1 MSVQSRSADDQEREA
16 RQRLLERLHA
26 EIEAEVVGG
35 EQSPNKAKV
44 AEQRKVFAARLV
56 EHIRPLRRFV
66 RRELGRWVA
75 LGAIPPNTLSEDELV
90 DMVFVRAL
98 QHAQEAPQQGLFRW
112 LRRLAR
118 RVIRN
123 SIDAERRRIEHER
136 SLEEPVATLGEEWPD
151 QVVRLIDIL
160 ADPHAELPE
169 DLLLA
174 QETQAVLDQ
183 ALDRLPELW
192 REVFLMRTV
201 DGWDDRSIAEAEGI
215 PVEQVRS
222 IVEISRAFLAEA
234 LRELQFSE
242 VG

>member
-1 MSVQSRSADDQEREA
+1 M
-16 RQRLLERLHA
+16 
-26 EIEAEVVGG
+26 
-35 EQSPNKAKV
+35 
-44 AEQRKVFAARLV
+44 
-56 EHIRPLRRFV
+56 
-66 RRELGRWVA
+66 
-75 LGAIPPNTLSEDELV
+75 
-90 DMVFVRAL
+90 FVRAL
-98 QHAQEAPQQGLFRW
+98 QNAQDAPQQGLFRW

-118 RVIRN
+118 QVIRT

-136 SLEEPVATLGEEWPD
+136 SLEEPVAILGEEWPD

-169 DLLLA
+169 DLLLTH
-174 QETQAVLDQ
+174 ETQALLEQ

-201 DGWDDRSIAEAEGI
+201 DGWNEDIVAEAEGI

-234 LRELQFSE
+234 LRDMQLSE
-242 VG
+242 AG

>member
-1 MSVQSRSADDQEREA
+1 MLVESRDADHQERQV

-26 EIEAEVVGG
+26 QIEAEIVRG
-35 EQSPNKAKV
+35 EQSPDNVSV
-44 AEQRKVFAARLV
+44 ADQRRAFAARLV
-56 EHIRPLRRFV
+56 EHVRPLRRFV

-75 LGAIPPNTLSEDELV
+75 LGAVPPDALSEDELV
-90 DMVFVRAL
+90 DTVFVRAL
-98 QHAQEAPQQGLFRW
+98 QHAHEAPRQGLFRW

-118 RVIRN
+118 RVIRT

-136 SLEEPVATLGEEWPD
+136 SLEEPVATLGDDWPD

-169 DLLLA
+169 DLLLT
-174 QETQAVLDQ
+174 QETQALLEQ

-201 DGWDDRSIAEAEGI
+201 DGWNEDMVAEAEGI

-234 LRELQFSE
+234 LREMQFSE
-242 VG
+242 AG

>member
-1 MSVQSRSADDQEREA
+1 MPVESRDADDQERQV
-16 RQRLLERLHA
+16 RQRLLERLQA
-26 EIEAEVVGG
+26 QIEAEIVRG
-35 EQSPNKAKV
+35 EQSPDNVSV
-44 AEQRKVFAARLV
+44 ADQRRAFATRLV
-56 EHIRPLRRFV
+56 EHVRPLRRFV

-75 LGAIPPNTLSEDELV
+75 LGAIPPDALSEDELV
-90 DMVFVRAL
+90 DTVFVRAL
-98 QHAQEAPQQGLFRW
+98 QHSQEAPQQGLFRW

-118 RVIRN
+118 RVIRT

-169 DLLLA
+169 DLLLT
-174 QETQAVLDQ
+174 QETQALLEH

-192 REVFLMRTV
+192 REVFLMRAV
-201 DGWDDRSIAEAEGI
+201 DGWSEDMVAEAEGI

-234 LRELQFSE
+234 LREMQFSE
-242 VG
+242 AG